1 MPQKNKIDRFPA
13 VTAGLLFLSVGLL
26 ILFVPRTDFLETA
39 VYVYGNLVYFGVI
52 FCWGIYVERSIL
64 SRKIRNLMLTVVCF
78 MVFYMIVRTAKH
90 RIFLDT
96 QFAGRYLWYLYY
108 IPQIFA
114 TLLTFIIAFR
124 VGKPEEYKLPKIFTL
139 FYAVGTIIVIGY
151 LTNDVHQLAF
161 RFNPDF
167 VAWDQQYDWGP
178 LFYISTAWI
187 YFWLLA
193 GVVLLTIKSRAIN
206 KRKAWIP
213 VFWLMLGSAYI
224 VLANFFHLWEQ
235 NPFNLPE
242 THCFIVIAILE
253 SAIRIGLMP
262 SNSAYGEIVSKSSA
276 AFQIADYNNNVVYR
290 SENAVMLDSS
300 QMEQAKLGET
310 LIDMNTLLLS
320 NTVSGGNI
328 FWTED
333 ITQVN
338 EMNERLEEIGKS
350 LSEEGDLLQAENEI
364 KEQRAKIAEQTRLY
378 NSVSELVSPQLEK
391 IAGLIDADGD
401 FNKNMAQIC
410 VLNCYVKRRANLT
423 LLADRRPFFSS
434 EELHLSIKESS
445 EYLRLCGV
453 ISDVY
458 AEKNTDI
465 SADVILFCFDLWQ
478 NVIENMI
485 AGLSAVMAKIS
496 FLNGV
501 YSFRISVDSD
511 TEADLSNEAF
521 LKAEAVGGKL
531 EVKNEDGTAFIT
543 FSTEKGGEAL

>member
-1 MPQKNKIDRFPA
+1 MLQKSKIERFPA
-13 VTAGLLFLSVGLL
+13 VVAGLLFLSVGILM
-26 ILFVPRTDFLETA
+26 LFVPRTDFSGTA
-39 VYVYGNLVYFGVI
+39 VYVYGNLVFFGAI

-64 SRKIRNLMLTVVCF
+64 SLKIRNLMLAVVCF
-78 MVFYMIVRTAKH
+78 MIFYMVVRTAKH

-96 QFAGRYLWYLYY
+96 QFAGRFLWYLYY
-108 IPQIFA
+108 VPQIFA
-114 TLLTFIIAFR
+114 TLLTFVIAFR
-124 VGKPEEYKLPKIFTL
+124 VGKPEEYKLPKIFIP
-139 FYAVGTIIVIGY
+139 FYVVGTIIVIGY
-151 LTNDVHQLAF
+151 LTNDFHQLAF
-161 RFNPDF
+161 RFNPGF

-178 LFYISTAWI
+178 LFYISTVWI

-193 GVVLLTIKSRAIN
+193 GVILLTIKSRAVN
-206 KRKAWIP
+206 KKKAWIP
-213 VFWLMLGSAYI
+213 VFWLTLGSVYI
-224 VLANFFHLWEQ
+224 ILANFFHIWEH

-290 SENAVMLDSS
+290 SENAVMVDAA

-310 LIDMNTLLLS
+310 LIDNNTLLLS

-338 EMNERLEEIGKS
+338 EMNEKLEEIGKS
-350 LSEEGDLLQAENEI
+350 LSEEGDLLRAENDI

-423 LLADRRPFFSS
+423 LLADRKPFFSS
-434 EELHLSIKESS
+434 EELYLSLKESS
-445 EYLRLCGV
+445 EYLRLYGV
-453 ISDVY
+453 VCDVY
-458 AEKNTDI
+458 ADKNDEV
-465 SADVILFCFDLWQ
+465 SSGVILFCFDLWQ

-485 AGLSAVMAKIS
+485 GGLDAVMVKIS
-496 FLNGV
+496 FDNGF
-501 YSFRISVDSD
+501 YSFRISVDSC
-511 TEADLSNEAF
+511 EEPDLSNEVF
-521 LKAEAVGGKL
+521 LKAEEIGGKL
-531 EVKNEDGTAFIT
+531 EVRREDDTVFIT
-543 FSTEKGGEAL
+543 FITGKGGEPL